1 MSMRNTKVYSITM
14 PPEMA
19 KQATRL
25 AQKESR
31 TMSELMREAFRRY
44 QLQQAEDQLLADP
57 LRAGRLQ
64 ALKQTVAVL
73 RKEAA
78 TTGVAR
84 MTTRQINAAVET
96 ARKDESARK
105 KVKSPAR

>member
-1 MSMRNTKVYSITM
+1 MNMRNTKVYSITM

-19 KQATRL
+19 KQAARL

-44 QLQQAEDQLLADP
+44 QLQQAEEQLLADP
-57 LRAGRLQ
+57 LRASRLQ

-78 TTGVAR
+78 ASGVAK
-84 MTTRQINAAVET
+84 MTTRQINAAVEA
-96 ARKDESARK
+96 ARKDEPGRKRIKSSAR
-105 KVKSPAR
+105 